1 MSRPRTNDPRQHQVN
16 VRVSTHEL
24 VRIHRHALL
33 LGKSVTEF
41 GRGAMLRRPRP
52 RRKQPLEEIA
62 LAACALARL
71 EALGYAVNGVAH
83 AFHASGRIDPRALA
97 VLVTRLRL
105 FLRRSFPERFASETD
120 RRGYALAPAT
130 RTQLRKLCTNLVQ
143 IAERFRLMGLSP
155 PLALSN
161 LIGRLRSILNGDGS
175 GHGA

>member
-24 VRIHRHALL
+24 VRIHRHASL

-41 GRGAMLRRPRP
+41 GRSVMLRRPRP
-52 RRKQPLEEIA
+52 RRKQPVEEIA
-62 LAACALARL
+62 LDARALARL

-97 VLVTRLRL
+97 VLLTRLRV
-105 FLRRSFPERFASETD
+105 FLRRSFRGHFTAETD
-120 RRGYALAPAT
+120 LTAYALAPAT
-130 RTQLRKLCTNLVQ
+130 RTQVRKLCTNLVQ

-155 PLALSN
+155 PLPLSN
-161 LIGRLRSILNGDGS
+161 LIGRLRPILNNDGS